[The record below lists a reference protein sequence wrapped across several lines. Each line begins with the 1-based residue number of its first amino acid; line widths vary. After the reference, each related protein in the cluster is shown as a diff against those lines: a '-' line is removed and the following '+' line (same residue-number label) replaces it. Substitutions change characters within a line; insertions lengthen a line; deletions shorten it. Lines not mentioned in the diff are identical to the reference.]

1 MFVEWTD
8 NNGTLAGTLQTAKQ
22 SLRTTPGVTISSD
35 GFTGIRADNRV
46 TLTIPA
52 GLGFGTTLSGTVDGS
67 TLTLFMPN
75 QQGVTTPYTFRAATL
90 TDFNRA
96 IAALRQQDEEL
107 RSTQATAAAEVRAIQ
122 ATAAAEARAF
132 QATATTEAKKQ
143 AAVRDA
149 NATLAS
155 AIRLLSDAGDRL
167 KRDTNYDAALKQYAA
182 DWALMQT
189 EYTKLQSEAAKRP
202 FDCYQLGTVK
212 YQLGTVQ
219 YVHGSIKYDRSSF
232 DYVVKTVSNDISD
245 VQKNMQAV
253 RDAWVVLQRAVA
265 ANATGT
271 PSAQFNQEAI
281 DRALGLAQQQLDN
294 AATISKSAQDQ
305 ATSYDAKAADLDKTA
320 VAFVAGLKCSN

>member
-1 MFVEWTD
+1 M
-8 NNGTLAGTLQTAKQ
+8 
-22 SLRTTPGVTISSD
+22 
-35 GFTGIRADNRV
+35 

-52 GLGFGTTLSGTVDGS
+52 GFGLWTVLPVTVDGS

-245 VQKNMQAV
+245 VQKNMQKV
-253 RDAWVVLQRAVA
+253 RMPGSCCNGRWRRTRRARPRRSSTKKPSTVRSAWHSNSLTMPR
-265 ANATGT
+265 
-271 PSAQFNQEAI
+271 PSPNRRRTKQMW
-281 DRALGLAQQQLDN
+281 L
-294 AATISKSAQDQ
+294 
-305 ATSYDAKAADLDKTA
+305 
-320 VAFVAGLKCSN
+320 